1 MGIYSGREPLWLRRE
16 RLYATSS
23 SNFDNFHNFHN
34 FPRYLN
40 EVTDDYESDSYFAA
54 RAGVAGRRAGGEIA

>member
-16 RLYATSS
+16 RLYATSN
-23 SNFDNFHNFHN
+23 SNFDNFHNFQ
-34 FPRYLN
+34 RYLN
-40 EVTDDYESDSYFAA
+40 EVTDEYESDFHFAA